1 MGYNI
6 KMLDTN
12 SKTKFLMIA
21 ISLLLSIGLFL
32 YAHQTTK
39 VIVTDVM
46 ENIKKTKNC
55 QGDCRK
61 DC

>member
-1 MGYNI
+1 MFN
-6 KMLDTN
+6 TN

-21 ISLLLSIGLFL
+21 ISLLLSIGLFS

-39 VIVTDVM
+39 VIVTDVI

-55 QGDCRK
+55 QCDCQK